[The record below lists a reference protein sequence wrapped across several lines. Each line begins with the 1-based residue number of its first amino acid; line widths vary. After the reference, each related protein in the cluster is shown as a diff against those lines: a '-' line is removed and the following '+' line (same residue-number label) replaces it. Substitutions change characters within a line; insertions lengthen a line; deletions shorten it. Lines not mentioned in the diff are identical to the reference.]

1 MFLWI
6 QAEETE
12 ETAAENGGNGGN
24 GAGNSSSEAFRGIA
38 FKRASI
44 LIEFDDGDQRRD
56 EGRAGIH

>member
-12 ETAAENGGNGGN
+12 EMAAENGGDGGD
-24 GAGNSSSEAFRGIA
+24 GASNSSSEAFRGIA

-44 LIEFDDGDQRRD
+44 LIEFDGDQRRD